1 MRELLARD
9 LRYIVN
15 KSKKLMIIYLFLIV
29 LSQFFILPHGDY
41 NSMELF
47 IGLLFDGG
55 YIKSFSDFEP
65 PITWLLFQ
73 LIPVFVVSFVTYQ
86 DHIDNASY
94 ILVKTRSR
102 KMYFLSKILSGII
115 SIGIINLFVY
125 LLVIADT
132 FLVSSFDKG
141 FFIIFTRL
149 IFSYIVTQSILF
161 AIAFVLAIVFGFK
174 AGVASTLIFLVLSMT
189 SNFKGFIGQQTLA
202 FKTDVMGG
210 YISMVDNLIV
220 WLVYII
226 LIIIGSVLVFRSY
239 NFYGGSND

>member
-1 MRELLARD
+1 
-9 LRYIVN
+9 
-15 KSKKLMIIYLFLIV
+15 MIIYLFLIV

-102 KMYFLSKILSGII
+102 KMYFLSKISSGII
-115 SIGIINLFVY
+115 SIGIINVFVY
-125 LLVIADT
+125 LLVITDT
-132 FLVSSFDKG
+132 FLVSSFDKAY
-141 FFIIFTRL
+141 FIIFTRL

-161 AIAFVLAIVFGFK
+161 AIAFILAIVFGFK

-202 FKTDVMGG
+202 FKTDLMGG

-220 WLVYII
+220 WLAYIV

>member
-1 MRELLARD
+1 MRKLLARD
-9 LRYIVN
+9 LKYIAN
-15 KSKKLMIIYLFLIV
+15 RSKKLMIIYLFLIV
-29 LSQFFILPHGDY
+29 LSQFYILPHGDY

-55 YIKSFSDFEP
+55 YIESFSSFEP

-73 LIPVFVVSFVTYQ
+73 LVPVFVVSFVTYQ

-94 ILVKTRSR
+94 ILIKTRSR

-115 SIGIINLFVY
+115 SIGIINSLVY
-125 LLVIADT
+125 LLVIVDT
-132 FLVSSFDKG
+132 FLVSSFDKAY
-141 FFIIFTRL
+141 FLIFTRL
-149 IFSYIVTQSILF
+149 ITSYIVTQSILF
-161 AIAFVLAIVFGFK
+161 TIAFVLAIVLGFK
-174 AGVASTLIFLVLSMT
+174 FGIASTLIFLVLSMT

-226 LIIIGSVLVFRSY
+226 LIIIGSFLVFRSY

>member
-1 MRELLARD
+1 MRKLLARD
-9 LRYIVN
+9 LKYIVN
-15 KSKKLMIIYLFLIV
+15 RSKKLMLIYLFLIV

-47 IGLLFDGG
+47 IGLLFDVG
-55 YIKSFSDFEP
+55 YIESFSSFEP
-65 PITWLLFQ
+65 PIVWLLFQ
-73 LIPVFVVSFVTYQ
+73 LIPVFVVSFVIYQ

-94 ILVKTRSR
+94 ILIKTRSR

-125 LLVIADT
+125 LLVIFDT
-132 FLVSSFDKG
+132 FLVSSFDKAY
-141 FFIIFTRL
+141 FMIFTRL

-161 AIAFVLAIVFGFK
+161 VIAFVLAIVLGFK
-174 AGVASTLIFLVLSMT
+174 FGIASTLIFLILSMT
-189 SNFKGFIGQQTLA
+189 SNFKGFIGQQTLG

>member
-102 KMYFLSKILSGII
+102 KMYFLSKISSGII
-115 SIGIINLFVY
+115 SIGIINVFVY
-125 LLVIADT
+125 LLVITDT
-132 FLVSSFDKG
+132 FLVSSFDKAY
-141 FFIIFTRL
+141 FIIFTRL

-161 AIAFVLAIVFGFK
+161 AIAFILAIVFGFK

-202 FKTDVMGG
+202 FKTDLMGG

-220 WLVYII
+220 WLAYIV

>member
-1 MRELLARD
+1 MRKLLARD

-29 LSQFFILPHGDY
+29 LSQFYILPHGDY

-47 IGLLFDGG
+47 IGLLFDCG
-55 YIKSFSDFEP
+55 YIKSFSSFEP

-202 FKTDVMGG
+202 FKTDLMGG

-220 WLVYII
+220 WLAYIV

>member
-1 MRELLARD
+1 MRKLLARD
-9 LRYIVN
+9 LKYIVN
-15 KSKKLMIIYLFLIV
+15 KSKKLMLIYLFLIV

-55 YIKSFSDFEP
+55 YIESFSNFEP

-102 KMYFLSKILSGII
+102 KMYFLSKISSGII
-115 SIGIINLFVY
+115 SIGIINVFVY
-125 LLVIADT
+125 LLVITDT
-132 FLVSSFDKG
+132 FLVSSFDKAY
-141 FFIIFTRL
+141 FIIFTRL

-161 AIAFVLAIVFGFK
+161 AIAFILAIVFGFK